1 MKAYWDS
8 SALVAAAADF
18 ALRARLRQERGITR
32 THALA
37 EIFSALTGGNLAIRL
52 EADAAADPVDNLAQ
66 DLDFVDLTAKEVL
79 AALKLA
85 RKRGVRGGRVHDF
98 LHAIAAENS
107 GAEELLTA
115 DKHDFESLTDSV
127 KMELI

>member
-8 SALVAAAADF
+8 SALVTAAADF
-18 ALRARLRQERGITR
+18 ALRTRLRQERGITR

-52 EADAAADPVDNLAQ
+52 EADAAAEMVTNLAQ
-66 DLDFVDLTAKEVL
+66 DLDFVDLTAREVL
-79 AALKLA
+79 AALRLA

-98 LHAIAAENS
+98 LHAIAAEKS
-107 GAEELLTA
+107 GAEELLTT
-115 DKHDFESLTDSV
+115 DQHDFESLTDSV
-127 KMELI
+127 KVELV